1 LYCITK
7 SGKLSLCN
15 ITCIH
20 MPNNVE
26 CEVDQGTE
34 DFAVKSSRLK
44 EALSFRCKEVGGYRL
59 GKTLGKG
66 SCAVVKLGIHIETGK
81 QAAIKIL
88 KPSTLREQKE
98 VLREVEALQR
108 LDHPHII
115 RLDKVIRENGYTCL
129 FLELGTGGELF
140 EYIMQQGKLDEDEA
154 RSMFRQI
161 LSGVQYCHAHLVA
174 HRDLKPENLLLDEAG
189 NIKISDFGLSNVL
202 KPGSLF
208 STWCGS
214 PVYTPPE
221 VVLRKQYNGISM
233 DIWSLG
239 VVLYVLVTGG
249 MPWRL
254 ESNVV
259 KNIGDLIAGNY
270 EIPDF
275 LRISKDC
282 ADLIGTMLI
291 ADSSKRA
298 TLETIMSH
306 KWVCEGFDGPPKS
319 HLKPKPLVDKI
330 NEDIFIQ
337 LGALGYDMEK
347 ARKSIQGDRTCAAL
361 TAYHHL
367 MEKHQR
373 IQKIQAIQAS
383 DVVTVSSPAEFLQS
397 VTRTRSST
405 HPSPR
410 SSSPACALQRKET
423 SCGDVNTTSRDPPKE
438 RPGVFRAF
446 FERFRKLAPPSPK
459 HRKEP
464 TISIAMSHNSPHSPA
479 RQRLK

>member
-1 LYCITK
+1 
-7 SGKLSLCN
+7 
-15 ITCIH
+15 
-20 MPNNVE
+20 MPNNLDWE
-26 CEVDQGTE
+26 TE
-34 DFAVKSSRLK
+34 DVPHQGNSDFEGGRHSRLR
-44 EALSFRCKEVGGYRL
+44 EALSFRCKEIGEYHL

-66 SCAVVKLGIHIETGK
+66 SCAVVKLGTHNKTGK
-81 QAAIKIL
+81 QAAVKIMRP
-88 KPSTLREQKE
+88 KTLREQKE

-115 RLDKVIRENGYTCL
+115 RLDKAIRENGYTCL
-129 FLELGTGGELF
+129 VLELGKGGELF
-140 EYIMQQGKLDEDEA
+140 EYIMQSGKLGEAEA
-154 RSMFRQI
+154 RAMFRQI

-174 HRDLKPENLLLDEAG
+174 HRDLKPENLLLDENG

-259 KNIGDLIAGNY
+259 KNIDDLIAGNY

-275 LRISKDC
+275 LRVSKDC
-282 ADLIGTMLI
+282 ADLIGTMLV

-298 TLETIMSH
+298 TLENIMNH
-306 KWVCEGFDGPPKS
+306 KWICEGFDGPPS
-319 HLKPKPLVDKI
+319 AHLQPKPLVTNI

-337 LGALGYDMEK
+337 LSALGYDLEK
-347 ARKSIQGDRTCAAL
+347 ARKSIQSDPSCAAL

-367 MEKHQR
+367 IEKR
-373 IQKIQAIQAS
+373 KRLQKIQAIQVS
-383 DVVTVSSPAEFLQS
+383 DAAHVSSPVEFLDN
-397 VTRTRSST
+397 VTRTRSAT
-405 HPSPR
+405 HPTPKPKSPH
-410 SSSPACALQRKET
+410 SPPRKET
-423 SCGDVNTTSRDPPKE
+423 SSGDISTTKNVPKE
-438 RPGVFRAF
+438 KTGVFRTF
-446 FERFRKLAPPSPK
+446 FERFRKTAPTPPK
-459 HRKEP
+459 HNKET
-464 TISIAMSHNSPHSPA
+464 TISIVMSHNSPHSPSS
-479 RQRLK
+479 RIRLQ

>member
-1 LYCITK
+1 
-7 SGKLSLCN
+7 
-15 ITCIH
+15 
-20 MPNNVE
+20 MPNNVDWDAE
-26 CEVDQGTE
+26 DVLHQGNS
-34 DFAVKSSRLK
+34 DFEGSRHSRLR
-44 EALSFRCKEVGGYRL
+44 EALSFRCKDIGDYHL
-59 GKTLGKG
+59 GKILGKG
-66 SCAVVKLGIHIETGK
+66 SCAVVKLGTHKKTGK
-81 QAAIKIL
+81 QAAVKIM
-88 KPSTLREQKE
+88 KPKTLREQKE

-129 FLELGTGGELF
+129 ILELGTGGELF
-140 EYIMQQGKLDEDEA
+140 EYIMQSGKLDEAEA
-154 RSMFRQI
+154 RVMFRQI
-161 LSGVQYCHAHLVA
+161 LSGVQYSHAHLVA
-174 HRDLKPENLLLDEAG
+174 HRDLKPENLLLDENG

-259 KNIGDLIAGNY
+259 KNIDDLIAGNY

-275 LRISKDC
+275 LRVSKDC
-282 ADLIGTMLI
+282 ADLIGTMLL

-298 TLETIMSH
+298 TLETIMNH
-306 KWVCEGFDGPPKS
+306 KSICEGFDGPPS
-319 HLKPKPLVDKI
+319 ALLQAKPLVQNI
-330 NEDIFIQ
+330 NEDIFAQ

-347 ARKSIQGDRTCAAL
+347 ARKSIQSDPVCAAL

-367 MEKHQR
+367 IEKHR
-373 IQKIQAIQAS
+373 RLQKIRAIKVSDAS
-383 DVVTVSSPAEFLQS
+383 RVSSPVEFLEN
-397 VTRTRSST
+397 VTRARSAT
-405 HPSPR
+405 HPTPKPNSPPH
-410 SSSPACALQRKET
+410 SPPRKET
-423 SCGDVNTTSRDPPKE
+423 SCGDLNTSNVPKE
-438 RPGVFRAF
+438 KEKVGVFRTF
-446 FERFRKLAPPSPK
+446 FERFRKAPLSPK
-459 HRKEP
+459 HNKET
-464 TISIAMSHNSPHSPA
+464 TISIVMSHNSPHSPSS
-479 RQRLK
+479 RIRNK